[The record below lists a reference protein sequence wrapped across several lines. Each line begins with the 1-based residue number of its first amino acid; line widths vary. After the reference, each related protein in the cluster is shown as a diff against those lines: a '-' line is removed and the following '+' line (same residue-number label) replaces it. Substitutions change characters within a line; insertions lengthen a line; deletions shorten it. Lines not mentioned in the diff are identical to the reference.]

1 MKKIGDKSSILSPI
15 TGFQIQKPFR
25 KPSELI
31 AIFNATLDK
40 QNGFAKPASG

>member
-1 MKKIGDKSSILSPI
+1 MKKIGDKTLVLSPI
-15 TGFQIQKPFR
+15 TGFRTQKLFR